1 MAGGQL
7 VLLQDRCQAG
17 TLRGRTGL
25 GSSDQGTACFLLRQ
39 LGAPGLQACPWN
51 PSFPLLPVSCL
62 ALLPS
67 FLLGFQV

>member
-39 LGAPGLQACPWN
+39 LRGTWAAGVSLEPFLPA
-51 PSFPLLPVSCL
+51 STSLLFGPAS
-62 ALLPS
+62 
-67 FLLGFQV
+67 